1 MNNFGLTKER
11 KRNTFPFWLNYK
23 IEMDF
28 ELQIQLKMNFE
39 FHLNFKGLQT
49 FWEKQRN
56 SPILYLGRIFK
67 DIILDDPT
75 CIQKFKVFLQAAN
88 GL

>member
-1 MNNFGLTKER
+1 MK
-11 KRNTFPFWLNYK
+11 
-23 IEMDF
+23 
-28 ELQIQLKMNFE
+28 FE

-88 GL
+88 RL